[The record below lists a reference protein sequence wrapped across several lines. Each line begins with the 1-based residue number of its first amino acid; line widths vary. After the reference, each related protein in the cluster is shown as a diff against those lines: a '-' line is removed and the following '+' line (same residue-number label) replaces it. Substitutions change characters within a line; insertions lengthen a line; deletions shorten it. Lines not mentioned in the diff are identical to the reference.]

1 MTDIC
6 QAGKVDDIECFHPF
20 SLSIVKSFKYA
31 KLPTTWYLDSVFD
44 SIFNNIFLSLFYE
57 VLFYTLCVKSH

>member
-6 QAGKVDDIECFHPF
+6 QAGKVDDIECSHPF
-20 SLSIVKSFKYA
+20 SLSIVKSLKYA

-44 SIFNNIFLSLFYE
+44 STFNNIFEL
-57 VLFYTLCVKSH
+57 VLRIFILYTLC